1 MKITISLF
9 FVFIISMT
17 MSAQN
22 YRGMHP
28 IDKGN
33 VWIYDDYEGHYA
45 TFYLSDELVSID
57 SFEYNVLYYQYFNPS
72 RYIRLREDNYFV
84 IRRDSN
90 YNEPNHEEIF
100 YKKNARV
107 GDSWTQLVFSGD
119 TLTYTSVVTD
129 SIPAYVFDTV
139 VVGRIIRT
147 DFGLNVFNQLW
158 TEEFGLLYTE
168 DFYGPMSYLAG
179 CIIKGKLYG
188 DTSTTS
194 EEYEPIT
201 LLPETIGL
209 LQNYPNPF
217 NPTTKIRFRIA
228 DLGFV
233 YLKVYDVLGN
243 EIAPLINKE
252 MSAGEYEVEFN
263 AATLP
268 GGVYFYSLQT
278 DNNIITKK
286 MVLLR

>member
-1 MKITISLF
+1 
-9 FVFIISMT
+9 MT

-22 YRGMHP
+22 YRGMQP

-45 TFYLSDELVSID
+45 KFYFSEELVTID

-72 RYIRLREDNYFV
+72 RYIRLSEDNYFV

-90 YNEPNHEEIF
+90 YNEPNNEEIF
-100 YKKNARV
+100 YKKNAQV
-107 GDSWTQLVFSGD
+107 GDSWTQLLFAGD

-139 VVGRIIRT
+139 VVGKLIRT

-179 CIIKGKLYG
+179 CVIKGKLYG

-194 EEYEPIT
+194 VEYEPIT
-201 LLPETIGL
+201 LLPEAIEL
-209 LQNYPNPF
+209 IQNYPNPF
-217 NPTTKIRFRIA
+217 NPVTNIEYVLPKESFVNLTVCNSLGEKIAVLVDEYQRS
-228 DLGFV
+228 GK
-233 YLKVYDVLGN
+233 YKVQFSTSELN
-243 EIAPLINKE
+243 NAP
-252 MSAGEYEVEFN
+252 S
-263 AATLP
+263 
-268 GGVYFYSLQT
+268 GVYFYSLKS
-278 DNNIITKK
+278 DSNIITKK